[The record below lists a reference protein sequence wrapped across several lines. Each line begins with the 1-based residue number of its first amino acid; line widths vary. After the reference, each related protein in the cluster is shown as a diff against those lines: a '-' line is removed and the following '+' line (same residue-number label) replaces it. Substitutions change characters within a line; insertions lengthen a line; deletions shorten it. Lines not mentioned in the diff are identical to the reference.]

1 MLKTLSLFLCL
12 SACAANA
19 AAADKGGS
27 KQHKPGP
34 VQQEFGKAERAAERR
49 AREQAKEQRE
59 ESRRAETAAARLPPP
74 TPATTTPADEKA
86 AAALFNQTLLPPF
99 TETRK
104 LPDKYQRHFHDPNR
118 ATDPAKVQDRKA
130 YCREHKCEPKRA
142 QDGRK
147 TILLKDDYT
156 FPVRR
161 GATVYDAL
169 GNRIG
174 GLAST
179 TRMKVQGRV
188 RDVPQQIS
196 INKNEGQ
203 MLKLGGG
210 HARKFEMALGVK
222 LTNGKS
228 ASGLVRR
235 TDILAGHRP
244 SPYRPK
250 RAPAPGG
257 ATAPFYIEGGA
268 SARALGLVGKDPRT
282 GRLVPLKFGNEAN
295 RGYTK
300 AHHDVRDYLPRSTG
314 NGEAYINLL
323 GSKLPGGGGGGV
335 ARTVVKVNRNDQTPP
350 IFDVLVGRAVK
361 TRKLYEP
368 GGTQPVGSIDFV
380 PGRLRGAGRDSGLIY
395 IARPNLSPLPAQ
407 VRRH

>member
-1 MLKTLSLFLCL
+1 MLKTLSLLLCL
-12 SACAANA
+12 SACAATVA
-19 AAADKGGS
+19 AAQKGGS
-27 KQHKPGP
+27 KHKPGP
-34 VQQEFGKAERAAERR
+34 VQQEFGAMESAAERR
-49 AREQAKEQRE
+49 AKERAKEQRAE
-59 ESRRAETAAARLPPP
+59 RRSASASAASLPPP
-74 TPATTTPADEKA
+74 TPATTLPADSKTA
-86 AAALFNQTLLPPF
+86 AAAFNQTLLPPF

-104 LPDKYQRHFHDPNR
+104 LPDKYQRHFHDSNR
-118 ATDPAKVQDRKA
+118 ATDPGKVQDRKD
-130 YCREHKCEPKRA
+130 YCRKHNCKPEKAP
-142 QDGRK
+142 DGHK

-161 GATVYDAL
+161 GVTVYDAL

-174 GLAST
+174 RLAPT

-188 RDVPQQIS
+188 RDVPQQIQ

-235 TDILAGHRP
+235 TDILAGHHP

-257 ATAPFYIEGGA
+257 PTVPHYIEGDA
-268 SARALGLVGKDPRT
+268 SAGALGLVGRNPRT

-300 AHHDVRDYLPRSTG
+300 SHHDVSDYLPRSTG
-314 NGEAYINLL
+314 NGAAYINLL

-335 ARTVVKVNRNDQTPP
+335 ARTVVKVNRNDPTPP

-361 TRKLYEP
+361 TRKLYTP
-368 GGTQPVGSIDFV
+368 GGTQPVGSIDLV
-380 PGRLRGAGRDSGLIY
+380 PGRLRGAGRELGLVY
-395 IARPNLSPLPAQ
+395 IARPNLSPLPAP